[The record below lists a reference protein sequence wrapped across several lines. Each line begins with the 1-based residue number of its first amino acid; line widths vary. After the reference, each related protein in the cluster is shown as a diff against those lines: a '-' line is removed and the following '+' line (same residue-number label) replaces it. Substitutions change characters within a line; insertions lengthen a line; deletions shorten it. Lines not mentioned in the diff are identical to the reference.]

1 MTSKRRTPRKFGPCR
16 DATRREA
23 AAGRAYNQTMRA
35 WSFPVGRYLG
45 VEVRI
50 HAFFLLLLITS
61 ITFAMAT
68 GSTGGRGFTLW
79 LTLLFAVAV
88 REIARAITAAWFGL
102 ELRSILL
109 LPTGG
114 LPTYATQDDTAR
126 AGSPAIEKRMA
137 VVGPAANIAT
147 GLILFGMMAGIS
159 PGLGLLDRPWVT
171 PDALLRSFVWVQVL
185 LGAINLL
192 PVAPLDGGR
201 VLRGGFARPVNGLSS
216 GQQQQAVRFGQFLA
230 IGLVLMGIVMVN
242 LVLMLI
248 GIFVLVAAHLEDQGV
263 LLQTKVDSVRMK
275 DVMLTEFT
283 TLSASATLED
293 ALEQAVH
300 SLQDVFPVVRA
311 GNLVGAVSRQGI
323 FEALQTD
330 GNGYVQ
336 GVMTRSFHTA
346 QPNDSLLKTLQRIT
360 SGVGAQL
367 VPVVDGER
375 VIGIITPQNLSQSMS
390 ILNQSKKLQERNSR
404 ADQKD
409 ED

>member
-1 MTSKRRTPRKFGPCR
+1 MRT
-16 DATRREA
+16 
-23 AAGRAYNQTMRA
+23 

-50 HAFFLLLLITS
+50 HAFFLLLLGTS
-61 ITFAMAT
+61 ITFAEAT
-68 GSTGGRGFTLW
+68 GSNGTRGFTLW
-79 LTLLFAVAV
+79 LMLFFAVV
-88 REIARAITAAWFGL
+88 LREIARAIAAASFGL
-102 ELRSILL
+102 ELRSVLL

-126 AGSPAIEKRMA
+126 AAKPAIEKRMA
-137 VVGPAANIAT
+137 VVGPLANIAT
-147 GLILFGMMAGIS
+147 GLILFGMMAGIA

-171 PDALLRSFVWVQVL
+171 PDALLRSFAWTQVL
-185 LGAINLL
+185 LGAINFL

-201 VLRGGFARPVNGLSS
+201 VLRGGFSS
-216 GQQQQAVRFGQFLA
+216 AGGGIASAQQAIKFGQYLA
-230 IGLVLMGIVMVN
+230 IGMVIMGIVLVN

-275 DVMLTEFT
+275 DVMLTEYT

-293 ALEQAVH
+293 ALEQAIH

-346 QPNDSLLKTLQRIT
+346 QPDDSLLKTLQRIT
-360 SGVGAQL
+360 NGVGAQL
-367 VPVVDGER
+367 VPVVEGER

-390 ILNQSKKLQERNSR
+390 ILNQSKKLQERNAR
-404 ADQKD
+404 ASQQDQ
-409 ED
+409 E

>member
-1 MTSKRRTPRKFGPCR
+1 
-16 DATRREA
+16 
-23 AAGRAYNQTMRA
+23 MRG

-50 HAFFLLLLITS
+50 HAFFLLLLGMS
-61 ITFAMAT
+61 ISFASVT
-68 GSTGGRGFTLW
+68 GSTGMRGLGLW
-79 LTLLFAVAV
+79 IMLLFAVMV
-88 REIARAITAAWFGL
+88 REIARAIAGAWFGL

-126 AGSPAIEKRMA
+126 ASTPLIEKRLA
-137 VVGPAANIAT
+137 IVGPVANILVGALLF
-147 GLILFGMMAGIS
+147 GLIIGLS
-159 PGLGLLDRPWVT
+159 PELNLLERPWVT
-171 PDALLRSFVWVQVL
+171 PGALLRSLVWVQLL

-192 PVAPLDGGR
+192 PAFPLDGGR
-201 VLRGGFARPVNGLSS
+201 VVRGELARSS
-216 GQQQQAVRFGQFLA
+216 GGMKRSRQAAGLGQMIA
-230 IGLVLMGIVMVN
+230 VGLVVLGVIMTNLIVMI
-242 LVLMLI
+242 I

-275 DVMLTEFT
+275 DVMLT
-283 TLSASATLED
+283 
-293 ALEQAVH
+293 
-300 SLQDVFPVVRA
+300 

-323 FEALQTD
+323 FEALQTE

-346 QPNDSLLKTLQRIT
+346 QPDDSLLKTLQRIT
-360 SGVGAQL
+360 SGHGAQL

-390 ILNQSKKLQERNSR
+390 ILNQSKKLQERNAKAEQQGR
-404 ADQKD
+404 D
-409 ED
+409 

>member
-1 MTSKRRTPRKFGPCR
+1 
-16 DATRREA
+16 
-23 AAGRAYNQTMRA
+23 
-35 WSFPVGRYLG
+35 
-45 VEVRI
+45 VRI
-50 HAFFLLLLITS
+50 HAFFLLLLGTS
-61 ITFAMAT
+61 ITFAEAT
-68 GSTGGRGFTLW
+68 GSNGTRGFTLW
-79 LTLLFAVAV
+79 LMLFFAVV
-88 REIARAITAAWFGL
+88 LREIARAIAAAAFGL

-126 AGSPAIEKRMA
+126 AAKPEIEKRMA
-137 VVGPAANIAT
+137 VVGPLANIAA

-159 PGLGLLDRPWVT
+159 PGLGLMDRPWVT
-171 PDALLRSFVWVQVL
+171 PDALLRSFAWTQVL
-185 LGAINLL
+185 LGAINFL

-201 VLRGGFARPVNGLSS
+201 VLRGGFSS
-216 GQQQQAVRFGQFLA
+216 AGGGIASAQQAIKFGQYLA
-230 IGLVLMGIVMVN
+230 IGMVIMGIVLVN

-248 GIFVLVAAHLEDQGV
+248 GIFVLVAAHLEDQGA
-263 LLQTKVDSVRMK
+263 LLQTKVDSVRMR
-275 DVMLTEFT
+275 DVMLTEYT

-293 ALEQAVH
+293 ALEQAIH

-346 QPNDSLLKTLQRIT
+346 QPDDSLLKTLQRIT
-360 SGVGAQL
+360 TGVGAQL
-367 VPVVDGER
+367 VPVVEGER

-390 ILNQSKKLQERNSR
+390 ILNQSKKLQERNAR
-404 ADQKD
+404 ASQQDQD
-409 ED
+409 